1 MKPQEP
7 IPHNYSMRKL
17 NLIFALTSL
26 VLLGTTGLMVM
37 YDYVRGW
44 KWFQLEFNRIQQE
57 RIDQQLATLN
67 DAETRKKLAALDQ
80 EMREG
85 QVEVA
90 KNREQYVRA
99 KKDLET
105 WEGRHYAADQD
116 YRFAKALLD
125 AKRYEV
131 EASIVQHRHDEKEKR
146 REYDE
151 LSAKVGRLNL
161 RLQQVTRDRDAARA
175 RVDRFL
181 TRITQIEERKK
192 EISADIDLLKT
203 ARSRV
208 VMGGPN
214 LLLNAPMRSEEHTSE
229 LQSPCNLV
237 CRLLLAMKTT

>member
-17 NLIFALTSL
+17 NLIFALTSIA
-26 VLLGTTGLMVM
+26 LLGVTGLMVM

-57 RIDQQLATLN
+57 RIDQQLTVLN
-67 DAETRKKLAALDQ
+67 DAERRKRLAALDR

-85 QVEVA
+85 QIEIA
-90 KNREQYVRA
+90 KDRDDYVRA
-99 KKDLET
+99 QKEVES

-131 EASIVQHRHDEKEKR
+131 EASVVQHRHDEKEKR
-146 REYDE
+146 REYE
-151 LSAKVGRLNL
+151 EMSARVNRLNL
-161 RLQQVTRDRDAARA
+161 RLQQVTRDRDASRA
-175 RVDRFL
+175 RINRFL

-192 EISADIDLLKT
+192 EISADIELLKK
-203 ARSRV
+203 ARTRV
-208 VMGGPN
+208 EMSGPN
-214 LLLNAPMRSEEHTSE
+214 LLLNSPMLDFINPT
-229 LQSPCNLV
+229 LKVDQV
-237 CRLLLAMKTT
+237 